1 MNVNCLFCQKKYV
14 NLHPMKKNIH
24 ILIILFTISIL
35 SSCSGYEKVLK
46 STDYDAKFEAAMRY
60 YNEERWSRA
69 RQLFE
74 NLALY
79 YRGSE
84 HSEDIAWY
92 YGQSLMKSTY
102 YYNAA
107 YQFKSF
113 AKRFPYSSRAEDAAF
128 LSAYCK
134 YMDSPSHTLDQ
145 SSTKEAIT
153 ELEQFTDRYPN
164 SPHIPE
170 ANSYLDELREKIM
183 QKDFEIAVG
192 YYNTESYRA
201 AVVALSN
208 FINLYPDSPKREE
221 AMYTII
227 KAGYEYAINSRE
239 DKMKER
245 LQQVVNNFDK
255 FASTFSN
262 SKHMSDCQNIYTR
275 CKAELSKL
283 N

>member
-1 MNVNCLFCQKKYV
+1 
-14 NLHPMKKNIH
+14 MKKTIH
-24 ILIILFTISIL
+24 ITIILVVISIL
-35 SSCSGYEKVLK
+35 TSCSGYEKVLK
-46 STDYDAKFEAAMRY
+46 STDYDSKFDAAMRY

-84 HSEDIAWY
+84 HAEDIAWY
-92 YGQSLMKSTY
+92 YGQSLMKSDY
-102 YYNAA
+102 FYNAA
-107 YQFKSF
+107 YQFKTFS
-113 AKRFPYSSRAEDAAF
+113 KRYPYSDRAEEAAF

-134 YMDSPSHTLDQ
+134 YMDSPSYTLDQ
-145 SSTKEAIT
+145 TSTKGAIA

-170 ANSYLDELREKIM
+170 ANAYLDELRDKIM
-183 QKDFEIAVG
+183 QKDYEIAIG

-201 AVVALSN
+201 AVVALTN
-208 FINLYPDSPKREE
+208 FINLYPDSKHREE

-227 KAGYEYAINSRE
+227 KAGFEYAINSRE

-255 FASTFSN
+255 FAATFNN
-262 SKHMSDCQNIYTR
+262 SKHLSECQNIYNR
-275 CKAELSKL
+275 CKAELAKL
-283 N
+283 ENNG

>member
-1 MNVNCLFCQKKYV
+1 MWLLYQEKLVF
-14 NLHPMKKNIH
+14 LHPMKKSLH
-24 ILIILFTISIL
+24 IIVILLAISIL
-35 SSCSGYEKVLK
+35 SSCSGYEKTLK
-46 STDYDAKFEAAMRY
+46 STDYDAKFDAAMKY

-74 NLALY
+74 NLAMY

-92 YGQSLMKSTY
+92 YGMSLLKSTY
-102 YYNAA
+102 YYSAA
-107 YQFKSF
+107 YQFKTF
-113 AKRFPYSSRAEDAAF
+113 AKRYPYSNRAQDAAF

-134 YMDSPSHTLDQ
+134 YMDSPSYTLDQ
-145 SSTKEAIT
+145 TSTKEAIA
-153 ELEQFTDRYPN
+153 ELEQFTDRYPS

-170 ANSYLDELREKIM
+170 ANAYLDELRNKLM
-183 QKDFEIAVG
+183 QKDFEIAIG

-201 AVVALSN
+201 AVVALTN
-208 FINLYPDSPKREE
+208 FLNLYPDSPNREE

-227 KAGYEYAINSRE
+227 KAGFEYAINSRE

-255 FASTFSN
+255 FAATFNN
-262 SKHMSDCQNIYTR
+262 SKYMSDCQNIYNR
-275 CKAELSKL
+275 CKAELAKL

>member
-1 MNVNCLFCQKKYV
+1 
-14 NLHPMKKNIH
+14 MKKSLYIT
-24 ILIILFTISIL
+24 IILLITSIL
-35 SSCSGYEKVLK
+35 SSCNNYEKVLK
-46 STDYDAKFEAAMRY
+46 STDYEAKFDAAMKY

-92 YGQSLMKSTY
+92 YGQSLLKSTY
-102 YYNAA
+102 YYSAA
-107 YQFKSF
+107 YQFNNF
-113 AKRFPYSSRAEDAAF
+113 YKRFPYSDRAQDAAF

-134 YMDSPSHTLDQ
+134 YLDSPSHSLDQ
-145 SSTKEAIT
+145 TSTKEAIK

-170 ANSYLDELREKIM
+170 ANAYLDELRNKIM
-183 QKDFEIAVG
+183 QKDFEIAIG

-201 AVVALSN
+201 AVVALTN
-208 FINLYPDSPKREE
+208 FINLYPDSPNREM

-255 FASTFSN
+255 FAATFTN
-262 SKHMSDCQNIYTR
+262 SKYMTDCQNIYTH
-275 CKAELSKL
+275 CMAELAKM